1 MPTCP
6 PPRSTPAPTPKP
18 NAKPSRAPTSRSPP
32 NPWPTGQ
39 QTKISSHG
47 STASA
52 SNTIGLC
59 GRNRH
64 AWLCYQRRCC
74 CQPHNPAIHIMTQ
87 VVDPRTASPWLGCQP
102 GILHQL
108 SEHLVDADVEQPGSP
123 GGDEEARDLGSG
135 AQAVSHL
142 GVVAQCR
149 DGGAMQREPAMF
161 TELGI
166 GDLQLAGA

>member
-64 AWLCYQRRCC
+64 ARLCYQRRCC
-74 CQPHNPAIHIMTQ
+74 CQPHNPAIHIMPQDMGAEVGAGECRVAGPGLVLADDPGDAAAGELAAMLADEQRVVVVAGLVQAVLGQ
-87 VVDPRTASPWLGCQP
+87 V
-102 GILHQL
+102 
-108 SEHLVDADVEQPGSP
+108 
-123 GGDEEARDLGSG
+123 G
-135 AQAVSHL
+135 AQQRG
-142 GVVAQCR
+142 GVIAERHVT
-149 DGGAMQREPAMF
+149 G
-161 TELGI
+161 
-166 GDLQLAGA
+166 